1 MDSHEAN
8 SISDETLLGFLL
20 GALDAP
26 TMSQLAQRIAETE
39 QLQER
44 LLELQQRLMPFAEAV
59 DDQPIPEGLADRTL
73 DAIAA
78 ASQLE
83 SEEPSGSS
91 DSASSAPIRPLAAQ
105 EGLSRTERQGWW
117 DFAGMALGVAIC
129 IGLLLPAL
137 TQSREQ
143 ARREQ
148 CSRNL
153 AQLGFSLS
161 QFASLSPQRHLPQIA
176 LQGPMSFAGSYAL
189 QLNDAGILDDA
200 GQLWCPSLGGLW
212 LVQGSLP
219 SENAMKEA
227 SDHFQSYWQQLA
239 GGSYAYNLGYW
250 SEGVYSAPRLDGREN
265 YAILADSPLED
276 EGRDQWLV
284 HGGRGINILFED
296 GQVRFVPVLPQLS
309 LPDHPYFNRRGV
321 REAGVDPDDS
331 SLGPSQS
338 PPMRRVGS

>member
-1 MDSHEAN
+1 MDSFEAN
-8 SISDETLLGFLL
+8 SISNETLLGFLL

-26 TMSQLAQRIAETE
+26 TMSKVAQRIAESE
-39 QLQER
+39 ELQER
-44 LLELQQRLMPFAEAV
+44 LLELQQRLMPFADAE
-59 DDQPIPEGLADRTL
+59 DDPPIPEGLAERTL

-78 ASQLE
+78 VSHEESADPTAS
-83 SEEPSGSS
+83 P
-91 DSASSAPIRPLAAQ
+91 DPVSAPLRPLAAQ

-117 DFAGMALGVAIC
+117 DFAGTALGVAIC

-137 TQSREQ
+137 MQSREQ

-219 SENAMKEA
+219 SESAMKKA

-250 SEGVYSAPRLDGREN
+250 SEGVYSAPRLDGRAN

-276 EGRDQWLV
+276 EGRDQWMV

-296 GQVRFVPVLPQLS
+296 GQVRFVPVLPQLD

-338 PPMRRVGS
+338 PPMRRAGS